1 MDSTVVVGVYRRL
14 DNRLEGLDD
23 HSPRALELHNR
34 RKEALHDAFDA
45 DPAMRVTNW
54 GDTDSATSHEYV
66 EIAVAAAASA
76 TFHYAIVPGMT
87 WLAQKIAEK
96 AVDTAL
102 GELAKTVVSKLR
114 GKQDEKKIQ
123 DFSVRLPDGTN
134 INVDAPD
141 QSATMTIVFRD
152 GKTESVTYSA
162 LKN

>member
-1 MDSTVVVGVYRRL
+1 MDSTIVVGIYRRL

-23 HSPRALELHNR
+23 NSPRALELHNR
-34 RKEALHDAFDA
+34 RKEALHDAFDT

-54 GDTDSATSHEYV
+54 GDTDSATSHELV
-66 EIAVAAAASA
+66 DIAVAAAASA

-102 GELAKTVVSKLR
+102 GEFAKAIVSKLR
-114 GKQDEKKIQ
+114 GKQDAKQIQ
-123 DFSVRLPDGTN
+123 DFSLNLPDGTSIN
-134 INVDAPD
+134 IDAPD

-162 LKN
+162 MKN

>member
-1 MDSTVVVGVYRRL
+1 MDNTIVVGVYRRL

-23 HSPRALELHNR
+23 HSPRALELHNC
-34 RKEALHDAFDA
+34 RKLALHDAFDT

-54 GDTDSATSHEYV
+54 GETDSTTSHELV
-66 EIAVAAAASA
+66 DIVVAAAASA

-102 GELAKTVVSKLR
+102 GELAKAVVSKLR
-114 GKQDEKKIQ
+114 GKQDEMTIQ
-123 DFSVRLPDGTN
+123 DFSVHLPDGTN

-141 QSATMTIVFRD
+141 QSATITIVFRD
-152 GKTESVTYSA
+152 GKTESISYAKMTD
-162 LKN
+162 